1 MTDKY
6 IMKVQE
12 LSIAPITHNTELN
25 PKLWENNQLI
35 PEIRHRL
42 LIIAKHFAEYL
53 NVEKLNLKDITISG
67 SNASYGYSDSSDL
80 DLHLVAIVDNPEKA
94 ALYDA
99 KKNVYNSKYNITIKD
114 IDVELYVQDYKQTHH
129 SAGIY
134 SVLNDK
140 WLSEPRLEAPK
151 ATAQEVKSKARNY
164 AGRINQALRSD
175 NLQTAKDT
183 MDNIRRLRQAG
194 LESGGEHSVENLA
207 FKLLRARGQIDKL
220 RKYIDKLEGASLS
233 IGEEYES

>member
-1 MTDKY
+1 
-6 IMKVQE
+6 MKVQE
-12 LSIAPITHNTELN
+12 LSVAPITHNTELN
-25 PKLWENNQLI
+25 PKLWDNNQLI
-35 PEIRHRL
+35 PEVRL
-42 LIIAKHFAEYL
+42 QLLRIARHFADYL
-53 NVEKLNLKDITISG
+53 KVEKLNLKDITISG

-80 DLHLVAIVDNPEKA
+80 DLHLVAIVDQSRAE
-94 ALYDA
+94 LYDA
-99 KKNVYNSKYNITIKD
+99 KKNVYNSKYSITIKD

-140 WLSEPRLEAPK
+140 WLSEPTPEAPR

-164 AGRINQALRSD
+164 AGRINQALRSND
-175 NLQTAKDT
+175 LDLAKET
-183 MDNIRRLRQAG
+183 MANIRRLRQAG

-220 RKYIDKLEGASLS
+220 RKYIDNLEGASLS
-233 IGEEYES
+233 IGEHNEN